1 VNPSDETLMAYADGE
16 LDEATRRQVE
26 ESVAADPQL
35 AQRLAAHNALRS
47 RLRTDFDP
55 VLQAPV
61 PPHLLALVR
70 SAADGSRPAQV
81 LQFPARRKERRPWLQ
96 WSSLAASF
104 VLGALLWQFASR
116 LYPTGPITVSKGG
129 PVASGVLARALDNRL
144 ASQQRASDTVQ
155 IGISFRSRQGA
166 YCRTFQLRDS
176 AATAGLACHGD
187 NDWKVQVLAREEA
200 SSTAQGQYR
209 QAASA
214 LPPSVLKAV
223 QDAIA
228 GEPLDAGAE
237 AQARAGGWRAAR

>member
-1 VNPSDETLMAYADGE
+1 MAYADGE

-81 LQFPARRKERRPWLQ
+81 RPWLQ